1 MAALISQLV
10 SIPGKKLQ
18 NLVTP
23 LQFVLQKTNF
33 KQHESIAYSIVH
45 AIPGRLRLRVPRIAQ
60 DAKYLERLERLLKA
74 DIWVKSERSN
84 SAAASIVVT
93 YEPNAIALKQMRSH
107 LIELI
112 QFASGVEIATELS
125 TSYGESSPRVKSS
138 ALLACSLAVR
148 QVKVAAESCGLF
160 KSRVRKP
167 LKGGALAARINR
179 LHRIGIMI

>member
-1 MAALISQLV
+1 MAALISQLL

-18 NLVTP
+18 NLVAP
-23 LQFVLQKTNF
+23 LQFVLQKTKL

-74 DIWVKSERSN
+74 DSWVKSERSN

-93 YEPNAIALKQMRSH
+93 YEPNAIASKQMRSH

-112 QFASGVEIATELS
+112 QFASGVEIVTGLS
-125 TSYGESSPRVKSS
+125 TSCGKRYPIKSS
-138 ALLACSLAVR
+138 ALFACSLAVR
-148 QVKVAAESCGLF
+148 QAKVAAESCGLF

-167 LKGGALAARINR
+167 LKGGALAARINKLR
-179 LHRIGIMI
+179 RIGILI